1 MKLKVNVKLNVHGED
16 IISQTKSLLT
26 TRDVDDKRVLLS
38 RINNATVAPICF
50 PFYSFLNVLLRK
62 HKREFLSNKFRRR
75 CLSSL
80 IVDKRGD
87 KFIRKFPFEDLR
99 AKKTVKWTLEENNSI
114 DFHAKVINFFCLPG
128 KQKTTRRG
136 ASFVV
141 SKLTL

>member
-26 TRDVDDKRVLLS
+26 TRDVDDKKVLLS

-50 PFYSFLNVLLRK
+50 LFYSFLNVLLRK

-80 IVDKRGD
+80 IIDNRRD
-87 KFIRKFPFEDLR
+87 KFIRNSSSRIFEPKR
-99 AKKTVKWTLEENNSI
+99 VQVETLEQIFRSI
-114 DFHAKVINFFCLPG
+114 FTRKSLIFFAFHGSRKPQELERPLLSPN
-128 KQKTTRRG
+128 
-136 ASFVV
+136 
-141 SKLTL
+141 